1 MLENILNNVTSDF
14 TFGTKMKI
22 EYVRKSQYNPI
33 ELNSRPT
40 TNAILQEFRKE
51 KKEMEEKKKE
61 LYKMLPKVSLKEL
74 K

>member
-1 MLENILNNVTSDF
+1 MH
-14 TFGTKMKI
+14 
-22 EYVRKSQYNPI
+22 
-33 ELNSRPT
+33 
-40 TNAILQEFRKE
+40 ILQEFRKE